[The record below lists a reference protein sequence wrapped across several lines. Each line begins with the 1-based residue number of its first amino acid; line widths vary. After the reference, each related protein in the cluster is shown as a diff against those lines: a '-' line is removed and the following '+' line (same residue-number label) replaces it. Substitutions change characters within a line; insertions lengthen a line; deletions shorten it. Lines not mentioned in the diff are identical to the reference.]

1 MDNLGIEHPNCRHIA
16 IESGLVVHWHGK
28 LHQEDLISAVKS
40 ICMLSA
46 IVQV

>member
-16 IESGLVVHWHGK
+16 IKPALVVHWHGK
-28 LHQEDLISAVKS
+28 LHQEDFISAVES

-46 IVQV
+46 IIRV